1 MSWLFVAV
9 LAACAFGF
17 KALGLIVVGDRA
29 LPPIVERC
37 LMLIPAALIAA
48 LVVKDTLSSGQE
60 LVVDPRAAGVGV
72 AIVAAWRQT
81 PLIVVIVLAAV
92 VTAGLRQLT

>member
-72 AIVAAWRQT
+72 AIVAAWRKA

>member
-9 LAACAFGF
+9 LAVCAFGF

-72 AIVAAWRQT
+72 AIVAAWRKA